1 MTFLEEVFQVVQ
13 RVPAGSVTTYA
24 AVARAIGRPRAVR
37 AVGNALNANTDTEVT
52 PCHRVIRSD
61 GRLGGYNGGAAAKKR
76 KLELEGVQIQG
87 DLVLTQPVERLA

>member
-1 MTFLEEVFQVVQ
+1 MTFLEEVFRVVQ

-37 AVGNALNANTDTEVT
+37 AVGNALNANTDTVVT

-61 GRLGGYNGGAAAKKR
+61 GRLGGYNGGAAVKKR
-76 KLELEGVQIQG
+76 KLESEGVQIQG
-87 DLVLTQPVERLA
+87 DRVLTQPVERLA